1 MEFIISFLMGNT
13 TSIKKIGFEDMKYVI
28 KNKKKNYVMINT
40 LGITE
45 QECLIP
51 GTISV
56 NDEEAFINR
65 HLNKN
70 ISIIIYGK
78 NANDDSIF
86 KKYEQLLKL
95 GFSSVFVYTG
105 GIFEWLLLQDIY
117 GKEEFPTTSEE
128 LDILKYRAATVLQ
141 NRLLLENVD

>member
-1 MEFIISFLMGNT
+1 MGNT

-40 LGITE
+40 LAITE

-51 GTISV
+51 GTVSIK
-56 NDEEAFINR
+56 DEEAFINR

-95 GFSSVFVYTG
+95 GFNSVFVYTG

-117 GKEEFPTTSEE
+117 GKDEFPTTSEE

-141 NRLLLENVD
+141 DKLLLEYID

>member
-1 MEFIISFLMGNT
+1 MGNT

-40 LGITE
+40 LAITE

-117 GKEEFPTTSEE
+117 GKDEFPTTSDE

-141 NRLLLENVD
+141 DRLLLEYID

>member
-1 MEFIISFLMGNT
+1 MGNT

-40 LGITE
+40 LAITE

-51 GTISV
+51 GTVSIK
-56 NDEEAFINR
+56 DEEAFINR

-95 GFSSVFVYTG
+95 GFNSVFVYTG

-141 NRLLLENVD
+141 DKLLLEYID

>member
-1 MEFIISFLMGNT
+1 MGNT

-40 LGITE
+40 LAITE

-51 GTISV
+51 GTV
-56 NDEEAFINR
+56 AVKDEETFINR

-95 GFSSVFVYTG
+95 GFNSVFVYTG

-117 GKEEFPTTSEE
+117 GKDEFPTTSEE

-141 NRLLLENVD
+141 DRLLLEYID

>member
-1 MEFIISFLMGNT
+1 MGNT

-28 KNKKKNYVMINT
+28 KNNKKNYVMINT
-40 LGITE
+40 LAVTE

-51 GTISV
+51 GTVSV
-56 NDEEAFINR
+56 KDEEAFINR

-95 GFSSVFVYTG
+95 GFNSVFVYTG

-117 GKEEFPTTSEE
+117 GKDEFPTTSEE

-141 NRLLLENVD
+141 DRLLLEYID

>member
-1 MEFIISFLMGNT
+1 MGDT

-40 LGITE
+40 LAITE

-117 GKEEFPTTSEE
+117 GKDEFPTTSEE

-141 NRLLLENVD
+141 DRLLLEYID